1 MKRLLLTIM
10 VIFCASS
17 PLFAQKSEDSTE
29 HKIDSLVLSN
39 LATNEA
45 TALKKRAKSN
55 TEYKI
60 DSLILDSTVAKE
72 VKNLE
77 RRGVYRIDRSINK
90 DKFVFKGESMAG
102 ITVSYG
108 TINSEDSDLGLII
121 DNINLNGSSFSLK
134 PFYGYTYSDNN
145 AIGVR
150 LGYTYT
156 EGVLDNAGVNLG
168 AANDVN
174 LSISNMGYSNR
185 AYSMAVFHRSYMPL
199 DKKSRFGLFAEWEF
213 SGSFSRSQFD
223 YKSGESVKSGISD
236 NYKVKIGFAPGV
248 AMYVFP
254 NVCACVSF
262 GLGGFQYKHIRQTD
276 AEHNYTG
283 ERDFSKLQFGLNLA
297 DINIGVTIHLWNK
310 KKDK

>member
-1 MKRLLLTIM
+1 MKRLLFTLLFIC
-10 VIFCASS
+10 CASNT
-17 PLFAQKSEDSTE
+17 LYAQKSGAAED
-29 HKIDSLVLSN
+29 
-39 LATNEA
+39 
-45 TALKKRAKSN
+45 
-55 TEYKI
+55 KI
-60 DSLILDSTVAKE
+60 DSLILNDSVYNVVTELKKREKPDVDSKLDSLILSDCATK
-72 VKNLE
+72 
-77 RRGVYRIDRSINK
+77 GVRLKSTPRIDRSINK
-90 DKFVFKGESMAG
+90 DMFVFKGESMVG

-150 LGYTYT
+150 LGYTYA

-168 AANDVN
+168 EANDVS
-174 LSISNMGYSNR
+174 LSISNMAYSNR

-199 DKKSRFGLFAEWEF
+199 DKKSRFGLFAEWEL

-223 YKSGESVKSGISD
+223 YKSGESIKSGISD
-236 NYKVKIGFAPGV
+236 NYRVKVSFAPGV

-262 GLGGFQYKHIRQTD
+262 GLGGFQYKHIRQMD
-276 AEHNYTG
+276 GEHNYTG
-283 ERDFSKLQFGLNLA
+283 ERDFSKLKFGLNLA